1 MNFTITLIVAASLSV
16 ASAVKLE
23 NQRKNLYDRIGSIN
37 WGKLWL
43 SQLSN
48 ERVRH
53 VKHGIWNGSKLA
65 QVSNERVHHVVHGNN
80 NGNRLAQDSDEED
93 DEESDIED
101 YISRLFDDEEDDEE
115 SDIEDHISD
124 FFDFSCSAK
133 LSYIGEWYS
142 SLDEDVQED
151 FESSLEPESWDYLGR
166 LVCELDNEDIDILAE
181 CLASAASAEDLNN
194 CW

>member
-1 MNFTITLIVAASLSV
+1 MNSTITLIVAASLSV
-16 ASAVKLE
+16 ASAVQLE
-23 NQRKNLYDRIGSIN
+23 NERGSKKAYIGRID
-37 WGKLWL
+37 WGF
-43 SQLSN
+43 SQLEN
-48 ERVRH
+48 ERV
-53 VKHGIWNGSKLA
+53 KHKKNGIWNGSKYA
-65 QVSNERVHHVVHGNN
+65 QLSNKRVHHVVHGNN
-80 NGNRLAQDSDEED
+80 NGSKLAQQDEED

-101 YISRLFDDEEDDEE
+101 Y
-115 SDIEDHISD
+115 ISD

-166 LVCELDNEDIDILAE
+166 LVCELDSEDIDILAE